1 MYPSLQSAS
10 DREIAKFVGLV
21 LLKLERS
28 PMSEVS
34 LLERGLTVKILD
46 RLVFAGIVKL
56 ISSEAIANLKIL

>member
-1 MYPSLQSAS
+1 
-10 DREIAKFVGLV
+10 
-21 LLKLERS
+21 
-28 PMSEVS
+28 MSEVS